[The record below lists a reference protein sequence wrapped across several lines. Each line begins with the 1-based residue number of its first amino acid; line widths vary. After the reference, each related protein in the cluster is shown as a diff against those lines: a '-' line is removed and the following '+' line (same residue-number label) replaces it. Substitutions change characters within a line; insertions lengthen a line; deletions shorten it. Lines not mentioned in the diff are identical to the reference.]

1 MIRDSLLKEFK
12 KKVVEDEKS
21 KQFLSEKFLLD
32 DAYLH
37 IFLRFIQCKIF
48 ILLIITISRAG
59 EWNIERALDIL
70 SKFHDLGVNYKKY
83 VEKSIPSL

>member
-37 IFLRFIQCKIF
+37 IFLRFF
-48 ILLIITISRAG
+48 
-59 EWNIERALDIL
+59 
-70 SKFHDLGVNYKKY
+70 
-83 VEKSIPSL
+83 